1 MSAEERDTWFLLVQ
15 YRRKGKTTV
24 TKFAELPEAVI
35 AYNEAERKHKDKMH
49 GRDPEVD
56 VLLVG
61 ASSEA
66 VVRERYPSYFTTGR
80 SKAERVTKLLAA
92 LPPVPAH

>member
-1 MSAEERDTWFLLVQ
+1 MSVDEQDTWLLLVQ
-15 YRRKGKTTV
+15 YRRRGRTSV
-24 TKFAELPEAVI
+24 TEYANLPEAAI

-49 GRDPEVD
+49 GPDPEVD

-61 ASSEA
+61 ASSED
-66 VVRERYPSYFTTGR
+66 VVRERYPSYFATGK
-80 SKAERVTKLLAA
+80 SKSERVTKLLAG

>member
-1 MSAEERDTWFLLVQ
+1 VSPDEQDTWFLLVQ
-15 YRRKGKTTV
+15 YRRRGKTTV
-24 TKFAELPEAVI
+24 TKFAELPEAVV
-35 AYNEAERKHKDKMH
+35 AYNEAERKHKDKMR
-49 GRDPEVD
+49 GPDPEVD

-66 VVRERYPSYFTTGR
+66 VVRERYPSYFATGK